1 MYTRARPLTDHL
13 GIILMFDCACL
24 LQIEKDKNKKKTNK
38 DDSNIHKMIKQK
50 MFIL

>member
-24 LQIEKDKNKKKTNK
+24 LQIEKDKIKKTNK
-38 DDSNIHKMIKQK
+38 DDSNNNKMIKQK